1 MRHLKYF
8 IFNTMKVIRILK
20 YKVVRKA
27 ATKVEAV

>member
-1 MRHLKYF
+1 MLHLKYF

-27 ATKVEAV
+27 ATKVAAI